1 MAKFGHLGRAQAREI
16 AVEDLLLIGKPL
28 DSGGGGRV
36 VFPDVDQKL
45 QSSRGR
51 IVFGVDFSFSCG
63 NFEGFVGGLAA
74 SLRRQN
80 DARGDSAMNELMEGL
95 PGDNNLEIGV
105 FAQLFGLLFAPS
117 FAVP

>member
-1 MAKFGHLGRAQAREI
+1 M
-16 AVEDLLLIGKPL
+16 
-28 DSGGGGRV
+28 
-36 VFPDVDQKL
+36 
-45 QSSRGR
+45 
-51 IVFGVDFSFSCG
+51 
-63 NFEGFVGGLAA
+63 GGLAA

-80 DARGDSAMNELMEGL
+80 DTRGDSAMNELMEGL